1 MKIGLA
7 SGLVFGAIAGG
18 VYGLLKTP
26 RTGEENRESMKNYLD
41 DTTVL
46 VQDVTD
52 RVKDL
57 KGAISELTNEGKNL
71 ATDFAKDMNETV
83 QEFSYE
89 VEPRMRRIQ
98 EQANK
103 LNSDVQE
110 MKGNVTATQN
120 EANKKS
126 N

>member
-7 SGLVFGAIAGG
+7 SGLVVGAIAGG

-26 RTGEENRESMKNYLD
+26 RTGEQNREAMKSYID

-46 VQDVTD
+46 VQDVTEK
-52 RVKDL
+52 VKDL

-71 ATDFAKDMNETV
+71 ATDFAKDMNETA

-103 LNSDVQE
+103 LNSDVQDMTE
-110 MKGNVTATQN
+110 SMKTTTNQGSTEN
-120 EANKKS
+120 
-126 N
+126 

>member
-7 SGLVFGAIAGG
+7 SGLVVGAIAGG

-26 RTGEENRESMKNYLD
+26 RTGEQNREAMKSYID

-46 VQDVTD
+46 VQDVTEK
-52 RVKDL
+52 VKDL
-57 KGAISELTNEGKNL
+57 KGAISELTNEGKNM
-71 ATDFAKDMNETV
+71 ATDFAKDMNETA

-98 EQANK
+98 QQADKLTSDIQGMSENLSSSSNQAN
-103 LNSDVQE
+103 
-110 MKGNVTATQN
+110 
-120 EANKKS
+120 
-126 N
+126 

>member
-7 SGLVFGAIAGG
+7 SGLVVGAIAGG

-26 RTGEENRESMKNYLD
+26 RTGEQNREAMKSYID

-46 VQDVTD
+46 VQDVTEK
-52 RVKDL
+52 VKDL
-57 KGAISELTNEGKNL
+57 KGASSELTNEGKNM
-71 ATDFAKDMNETV
+71 ATDFAKDMNETA

-98 EQANK
+98 QQADKLTSDIQGMSENLSSSSNQAN
-103 LNSDVQE
+103 
-110 MKGNVTATQN
+110 
-120 EANKKS
+120 
-126 N
+126 